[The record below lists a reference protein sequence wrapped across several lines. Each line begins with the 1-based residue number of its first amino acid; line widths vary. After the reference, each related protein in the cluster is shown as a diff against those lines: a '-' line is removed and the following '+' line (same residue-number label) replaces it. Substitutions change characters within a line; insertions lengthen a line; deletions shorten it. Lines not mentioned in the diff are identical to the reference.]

1 MEVDKT
7 SNNRVHST
15 EVGNASRADVPSTS
29 QQTADQV
36 WNNES
41 GIAGGAEPDG
51 TPTATSGVKRVEA
64 FNRMLAETG
73 RGKALLWTLGV
84 SLLLTMFAYAL
95 DQGITYQFTVIA
107 ASSFNRHS
115 EVGAVSTASTIIRA
129 ISKPFIGKLSDITSR
144 PITYCVIL
152 VFYAVGFAVAAS
164 CETLGAYIVGIAFTA
179 CGKSGLDLLSDI
191 IVADLTPLQWRAFC
205 GALLSTPFLITVP
218 LDGFISAGFVP
229 DNWRWGLGMFSIMV
243 PVLLIPAIITLFGI
257 QHKAAKHGMVS
268 IGDSGFARKGD
279 LEKMGKKPSIP
290 QIIWQAV
297 IDIDLF
303 GLILLG
309 FAFAL
314 ILLPLTLARSA
325 TNGWANPSFPAM
337 IVCGFVILIGFIC
350 YEALLAPKPVVTRKL
365 LLNKT
370 FMLAIGIDISI
381 QLASGI
387 RATYFSSYIWIVK
400 DWSNYAWTI
409 FLGATTLGLCFI
421 APIGGHLATTSTA
434 RLVCSQVLFGFGSFV
449 VIGTRVA
456 SQASVPHEDVATV
469 IANLALWSTLGS
481 SVGASI
487 ASAIWS
493 NLMLGYMREEMP
505 NTPAATL
512 QKIYGS
518 ITVLHSR
525 PFDDPVRQGGIRAY
539 SKVLGL
545 IFVISAVIAAVEFVL
560 TLFMPNYFLGRQQNA
575 ATNLGLDGKPVAG
588 TPSDENEGRPAQG
601 FVGKVKQAYL
611 RQS

>member
-7 SNNRVHST
+7 SNNRVQST
-15 EVGNASRADVPSTS
+15 EVSNASRAGVPSTS

-41 GIAGGAEPDG
+41 GIAGGVEPDG
-51 TPTATSGVKRVEA
+51 TPTGTNGVKRVEA

-107 ASSFNRHS
+107 ASSLT
-115 EVGAVSTASTIIRA
+115 GTQKAVSTASTIIRA

-152 VFYAVGFAVAAS
+152 VFYAVGFAVAPLVAKLS
-164 CETLGAYIVGIAFTA
+164 VHT
-179 CGKSGLDLLSDI
+179 SLDLLSDI

-205 GALLSTPFLITVP
+205 GVLLSTPFLITVP

-229 DNWRWGLGMFSIMV
+229 NNWRWGLGMFSIMV

-290 QIIWQAV
+290 QITWQAV

-309 FAFAL
+309 FAFAF

-325 TNGWANPSFPAM
+325 TNGWANPSFTAM

-350 YEALLAPKPVVTRKL
+350 YEALLAPKPVVPRKL
-365 LLNKT
+365 LTNKT

-409 FLGATTLGLCFI
+409 FLGATTLGF
-421 APIGGHLATTSTA
+421 
-434 RLVCSQVLFGFGSFV
+434 
-449 VIGTRVA
+449 
-456 SQASVPHEDVATV
+456 
-469 IANLALWSTLGS
+469 
-481 SVGASI
+481 
-487 ASAIWS
+487 

-505 NTPAATL
+505 NTPAAIL
-512 QKIYGS
+512 QKVYGS

-560 TLFMPNYFLGRQQNA
+560 TLFMPNYYLGRQQNA

-588 TPSDENEGRPAQG
+588 TPNDENEGRPAQG

>member
-15 EVGNASRADVPSTS
+15 EVSNTSRADVPSTS
-29 QQTADQV
+29 QETASQV

-41 GIAGGAEPDG
+41 GLAGGAKPNG

-144 PITYCVIL
+144 PIT
-152 VFYAVGFAVAAS
+152 
-164 CETLGAYIVGIAFTA
+164 
-179 CGKSGLDLLSDI
+179 LDLLSDI

-205 GALLSTPFLITVP
+205 GALLSTTFLVTVP

-229 DNWRWGLGMFSIMV
+229 NHWRWGLGMFSIMV

-257 QHKAAKHGMVS
+257 QRKAAKHGMVS

-303 GLILLG
+303 GLTLLG

-350 YEALLAPKPVVTRKL
+350 YEAILAPKPVVTRKL
-365 LLNKT
+365 LTNKT
-370 FMLAIGIDISI
+370 FMLAISIDISI

-409 FLGATTLGLCFI
+409 FLGATTLD
-421 APIGGHLATTSTA
+421 HLATTSTA

-539 SKVLGL
+539 SKVLD
-545 IFVISAVIAAVEFVL
+545 
-560 TLFMPNYFLGRQQNA
+560 YYLGRQQNA
-575 ATNLGLDGKPVAG
+575 ATNLGLDGKPVAD
-588 TPSDENEGRPAQG
+588 TPSDEDEGRPAQG

>member
-15 EVGNASRADVPSTS
+15 EVSNTSRADVPSTS
-29 QQTADQV
+29 QETASQV

-41 GIAGGAEPDG
+41 GLAGGAEPDG
-51 TPTATSGVKRVEA
+51 TLTATSGVKRVEA

-164 CETLGAYIVGIAFTA
+164 GQTLGAYIVGIAFTA
-179 CGKSGLDLLSDI
+179 FGKSGLDLLSDI

-205 GALLSTPFLITVP
+205 GALLSTPFLVTVP

-229 DNWRWGLGMFSIMV
+229 NHWRWGLGMFSIMV

-337 IVCGFVILIGFIC
+337 IVCGFAILIGFIC

-365 LLNKT
+365 LTNKT

-409 FLGATTLGLCFI
+409 FLGATTL
-421 APIGGHLATTSTA
+421 GHLATTSTA

-560 TLFMPNYFLGRQQNA
+560 TLFMPNYYLGRQQNA
-575 ATNLGLDGKPVAG
+575 ATNLGLDGKPVAD
-588 TPSDENEGRPAQG
+588 TPSDEDEGRPAQG